1 MPGGLSYQL
10 AERRR
15 QEAQRQRDFW
25 AQIEKEQ
32 KIAKIMK
39 KYDKEGNGKLNQS
52 ELGVMLQDLAGG
64 EEPTDEEKS
73 FVLKAADESDN
84 KVDGYISK

>member
-1 MPGGLSYQL
+1 MHLDLPVPMPGVRLGEPQ
-10 AERRR
+10 RRV
-15 QEAQRQRDFW
+15 
-25 AQIEKEQ
+25 
-32 KIAKIMK
+32 
-39 KYDKEGNGKLNQS
+39 NTC